1 MPDPNHFFEGRNLEA
16 DTKAIQEL
24 VDRPQDVEYS
34 ISELLF
40 IRTAI
45 DPVPAT
51 NNEEKKV
58 KDTMISKTNA
68 FVKEIMYSKNKTR
81 NSHSRLDRLD

>member
-1 MPDPNHFFEGRNLEA
+1 MPDPNHFFAGRNLEE
-16 DTKAIQEL
+16 DTRKINEL
-24 VDRPQDVEYS
+24 IDRPQDVEYS

-45 DPVPAT
+45 DKVPAK

-81 NSHSRLDRLD
+81 ISHSSLDRLD

>member
-1 MPDPNHFFEGRNLEA
+1 MPDPNHFFKGRNLEA

-45 DPVPAT
+45 DHVPAT

>member
-1 MPDPNHFFEGRNLEA
+1 MPDPNHFFEGRNLA
-16 DTKAIQEL
+16 DDTKGILEV

-45 DPVPAT
+45 DHVPAT

-68 FVKEIMYSKNKTR
+68 FVKEILYSKNKTR
-81 NSHSRLDRLD
+81 NSHSKLDRLD

>member
-1 MPDPNHFFEGRNLEA
+1 MPDPNHFFEGRNLA
-16 DTKAIQEL
+16 DDTKGILEAI
-24 VDRPQDVEYS
+24 DRPQDVEYS

-45 DPVPAT
+45 DRVPTT

-81 NSHSRLDRLD
+81 KSHSKLDRLD

>member
-1 MPDPNHFFEGRNLEA
+1 MPDPNHFFAGRNLEE
-16 DTKAIQEL
+16 DTRKINEL
-24 VDRPQDVEYS
+24 IDRPQDVEYS

-45 DPVPAT
+45 DKVPAK

-81 NSHSRLDRLD
+81 ISHSRLDRLD

>member
-1 MPDPNHFFEGRNLEA
+1 MPDPNHFFAGRNLEE
-16 DTKAIQEL
+16 DTRKINEL
-24 VDRPQDVEYS
+24 IDKPQDVEYS

-45 DPVPAT
+45 DKVPAK

-81 NSHSRLDRLD
+81 ISHSRLDRLD